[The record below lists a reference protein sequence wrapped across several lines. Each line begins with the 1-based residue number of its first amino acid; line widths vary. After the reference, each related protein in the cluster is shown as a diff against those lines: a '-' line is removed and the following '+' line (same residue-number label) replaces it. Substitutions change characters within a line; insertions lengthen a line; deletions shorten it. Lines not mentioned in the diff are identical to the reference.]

1 MRYPKFLTKGDKI
14 SFVATSFGAT
24 TKPYSTRVKY
34 AKRTFEKLCLMTYF
48 ESPNKWGVIYISDS
62 NKNKL

>member
-34 AKRTFEKLCLMTYF
+34 AKRTFEKLGYEVNTLLSYN
-48 ESPNKWGVIYISDS
+48 SRGNR
-62 NKNKL
+62 

>member
-34 AKRTFEKLCLMTYF
+34 AKRTFECF
-48 ESPNKWGVIYISDS
+48 EKR
-62 NKNKL
+62 KNFNIKRTKT